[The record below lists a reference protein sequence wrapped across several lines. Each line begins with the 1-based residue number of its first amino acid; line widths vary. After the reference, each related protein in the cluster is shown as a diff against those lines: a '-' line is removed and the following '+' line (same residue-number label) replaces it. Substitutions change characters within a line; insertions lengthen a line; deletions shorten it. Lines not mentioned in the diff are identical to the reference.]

1 MSYLNVLKNLL
12 AVGGL
17 YEGGSA
23 LVDYLRGNPRAAPT
37 SSPSPAAPAAPAVPV
52 GPAAPPPSSAP
63 GSPAAPSSPRLPVTA
78 AAAAFQEMPLPP
90 RPPGE
95 GAQSQQALIER
106 LRERLSANLGNEPLR
121 SVGDIGAGML
131 ASRSPNFFTMLGAGL
146 QAQRTGERERLQD
159 LTTAAKAETE
169 DQYRRDQI
177 AARREQLNDPLNRA
191 LVQARI
197 DELQGRGARG
207 AGSRVSLS
215 AAQFEAARRGF
226 VQAANRMYPDPT
238 PGMPDPTRQQEERR
252 AARQQYVEDE
262 MQKLYDRETQRS
274 AGERPSPQQPAPTP
288 QQNVTPVP
296 LTGTIPPRPSAQ

>member
-1 MSYLNVLKNLL
+1 MSYLSVLRNLL
-12 AVGGL
+12 AAGGL
-17 YEGGSA
+17 YGGGSA
-23 LVDYLRGNPRAAPT
+23 LLDYLRGNPSPAPT
-37 SSPSPAAPAAPAVPV
+37 SSPGPAAPAVPV

-78 AAAAFQEMPLPP
+78 AAAASQEMPLPP

-95 GAQSQQALIER
+95 GAQSQQALMDR
-106 LRERLSANLGNEPLR
+106 LRERVSANLGNEPLQ

-215 AAQFEAARRGF
+215 AAQFEAARNRF
-226 VQAANRMYPDPT
+226 VLEAKDMYPIPVA
-238 PGMPDPTRQQEERR
+238 GMPDPPSQQEQRR
-252 AARQQYVEDE
+252 ANREAHIQRR
-262 MQKLYDRETQRS
+262 MQELYDRETQRS
-274 AGERPSPQQPAPTP
+274 AGERPSPPQPASTP

-296 LTGTIPPRPSAQ
+296 LTGAIPPRPSAQ

>member
-1 MSYLNVLKNLL
+1 MSYLNVLRNLL
-12 AVGGL
+12 TAGGL

-37 SSPSPAAPAAPAVPV
+37 SSPSPAAPAVPV

-78 AAAAFQEMPLPP
+78 AASSQEMPLPP
-90 RPPGE
+90 RPTGE